1 MPLPLGSQAHGT
13 AVMVTFTHLNDMID
27 RLLKYHRVIGTQSSC
42 YDEWKPVEF
51 LSVNMAN
58 LNDATPDS
66 ESQSTNLTT
75 AVPTILQDEAPR
87 NDFSLSA
94 PEINT
99 LVADLSDDTAQ
110 EVCTNNMETE
120 PEPSRQVCL
129 NSVTSTDAPESESD
143 LSAPMVNTVASY
155 NFSPD
160 IFHKL
165 SKLSKQERKKYKRRL
180 MHSDRISQRKENQ
193 QRREKE
199 KYASD
204 ETYRAKKREYV
215 IKQYQTN
222 SELQQKKKNKINNPI
237 QRKF

>member
-1 MPLPLGSQAHGT
+1 
-13 AVMVTFTHLNDMID
+13 
-27 RLLKYHRVIGTQSSC
+27 
-42 YDEWKPVEF
+42 
-51 LSVNMAN
+51 
-58 LNDATPDS
+58 
-66 ESQSTNLTT
+66 
-75 AVPTILQDEAPR
+75 
-87 NDFSLSA
+87 
-94 PEINT
+94 
-99 LVADLSDDTAQ
+99 
-110 EVCTNNMETE
+110 METE
-120 PEPSRQVCL
+120 PEPSRQVRL
-129 NSVTSTDAPESESD
+129 NSVTSTDAPERKSD

-165 SKLSKQERKKYKRRL
+165 SKLGKQGRKKYKRRL
-180 MHSDRISQRKENQ
+180 MRSDRISQRKENQ

>member
-1 MPLPLGSQAHGT
+1 MHSSFQNLIKQICFFYDPHSRSAKGLPLPLGSQAHGT

-75 AVPTILQDEAPR
+75 AVPTALQDEAPR

-99 LVADLSDDTAQ
+99 LVADLSDDTVWEAFKA
-110 EVCTNNMETE
+110 VML
-120 PEPSRQVCL
+120 RQIISYVSTL
-129 NSVTSTDAPESESD
+129 KKAEKAELEAVT
-143 LSAPMVNTVASY
+143 
-155 NFSPD
+155 
-160 IFHKL
+160 
-165 SKLSKQERKKYKRRL
+165 
-180 MHSDRISQRKENQ
+180 
-193 QRREKE
+193 
-199 KYASD
+199 
-204 ETYRAKKREYV
+204 
-215 IKQYQTN
+215 
-222 SELQQKKKNKINNPI
+222 
-237 QRKF
+237 